1 MRKSAVAAFA
11 IMSMTSYALADDETT
26 PAPSLRKIVDEIE
39 ANGSVLVHNGNSTVR
54 LVRDKSQ
61 CALGEQLV
69 PIWINFFDARQHLT
83 GYTCQPII
91 D

>member
-1 MRKSAVAAFA
+1 MRKSAIAVFA
-11 IMSMTSYALADDETT
+11 IMSMTSYALADDQITA
-26 PAPSLRKIVDEIE
+26 APSLRNIVDEIE
-39 ANGSVLVHNGNSTVR
+39 ANGSALVHNGNSTVR

-69 PIWINFFDARQHLT
+69 PIWINFFDVRQHLT